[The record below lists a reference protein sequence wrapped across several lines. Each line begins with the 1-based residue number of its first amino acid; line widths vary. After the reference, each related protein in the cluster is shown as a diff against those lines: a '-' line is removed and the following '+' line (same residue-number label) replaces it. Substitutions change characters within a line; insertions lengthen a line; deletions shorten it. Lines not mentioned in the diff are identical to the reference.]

1 MLLKG
6 KSYNY
11 KNNSLTLSI
20 CLRHV
25 VCSSAG
31 RLCVCEKIALK
42 VMTLKQPTVMQPC
55 ITTAYILY
63 TCGDMG
69 LRSLNNKS
77 DILLLHIHSLC
88 FLEVYAY
95 STFAAMFPTT
105 ENSETDSWEKNFCPD
120 IPRLKGSS
128 VSWQDVKLAVPQKR
142 KKLNKLSQG
151 VIQITCLFR
160 LLNLSCSFLE

>member
-1 MLLKG
+1 MF
-6 KSYNY
+6 
-11 KNNSLTLSI
+11 
-20 CLRHV
+20 V
-25 VCSSAG
+25 
-31 RLCVCEKIALK
+31 EKIALK

-55 ITTAYILY
+55 ITTAYIVY

-77 DILLLHIHSLC
+77 DISLLHIHSLC

-95 STFAAMFPTT
+95 SAFAAMFPTT
-105 ENSETDSWEKNFCPD
+105 ENGEEQTAERKNLCPD

-142 KKLNKLSQG
+142 KVK
-151 VIQITCLFR
+151 
-160 LLNLSCSFLE
+160 